1 MGLLNDP
8 LGERLPD
15 ELWRQAAPEA
25 EAELG
30 GNDPKS
36 IKSNY
41 EFPADL
47 IRHCEQEALEAVA
60 ADTAGLV
67 RAVLR
72 ASGHAELVAE
82 RDIAWASNAGLT
94 TDVLALR
101 AKNAELVAAL
111 EGVVNDVQA
120 WCDAIE
126 KNGASWDDWDDHY
139 KNFAYRGGLKRAL
152 AALAAARHKQG
163 S

>member
-47 IRHCEQEALEAVA
+47 IRHCEQEALDAVA
-60 ADTAGLV
+60 SDTAGLV

-72 ASGHAELVAE
+72 ASGY
-82 RDIAWASNAGLT
+82 
-94 TDVLALR
+94 
-101 AKNAELVAAL
+101 AELVAAL
-111 EGVVNDVQA
+111 EKARDELES
-120 WCDAIE
+120 WYDA
-126 KNGASWDDWDDHY
+126 KNVLATI
-139 KNFAYRGGLKRAL
+139 N
-152 AALAAARHKQG
+152 AALAAAGHKRESG
-163 S
+163 K

>member
-1 MGLLNDP
+1 MSPLVERIARRRAAQKMGLLNDP

-60 ADTAGLV
+60 ADTEGLV

-72 ASGHAELVAE
+72 ASGY
-82 RDIAWASNAGLT
+82 
-94 TDVLALR
+94 
-101 AKNAELVAAL
+101 AELVAAL
-111 EGVVNDVQA
+111 EGMVNDVQA
-120 WCDAIE
+120 WCDAVE
-126 KNGASWDDWDDHY
+126 KGTGWDDWDDHY
-139 KNFAYRGGLKRAL
+139 KNFAYRGGLKRAR
-152 AALAAARHKQG
+152 AALAAAGQG
-163 S
+163 SGK

>member
-72 ASGHAELVAE
+72 ASGYAELVAE
-82 RDIAWASNAGLT
+82 RDQARRERETMRAER
-94 TDVLALR
+94 LAECEGLR
-101 AKNAELVAAL
+101 AQNAEVVAAL
-111 EGVVNDVQA
+111 KEIGKQRTSDEL
-120 WCDAIE
+120 DAE
-126 KNGASWDDWDDHY
+126 ENAHADY
-139 KNFAYRGGLKRAL
+139 QFAYDACVAKAR
-152 AALAAARHKQG
+152 AALAAAGHKPT
-163 S
+163 

>member
-30 GNDPKS
+30 GNEAYKEAKS

-60 ADTAGLV
+60 ADTADLV
-67 RAVLR
+67 RAVLS
-72 ASGHAELVAE
+72 ASGY
-82 RDIAWASNAGLT
+82 
-94 TDVLALR
+94 
-101 AKNAELVAAL
+101 AELVAAL
-111 EGVVNDVQA
+111 EKARDELES
-120 WCDAIE
+120 WYDA
-126 KNGASWDDWDDHY
+126 KNVLATI
-139 KNFAYRGGLKRAL
+139 N
-152 AALAAARHKQG
+152 AALAAAGHKQG
-163 S
+163 GGDTIITKGAYRGDKRLLDDMYGGTDD

>member
-30 GNDPKS
+30 GNEAYKEAKS

-47 IRHCEQEALEAVA
+47 IRHCEQEALDAVA
-60 ADTAGLV
+60 SDTAGLV

-72 ASGHAELVAE
+72 ASGY
-82 RDIAWASNAGLT
+82 
-94 TDVLALR
+94 
-101 AKNAELVAAL
+101 AELVAAL
-111 EGVVNDVQA
+111 EELRERIMQGKGNVGHV
-120 WCDAIE
+120 
-126 KNGASWDDWDDHY
+126 
-139 KNFAYRGGLKRAL
+139 AL
-152 AALAAARHKQG
+152 IDAALAAAGHKPG

>member
-1 MGLLNDP
+1 MSPLVERIARRRAAQKMGLLNDP

-47 IRHCEQEALEAVA
+47 IRHCEQEALDAVA
-60 ADTAGLV
+60 SDTAGLV

-72 ASGHAELVAE
+72 ASGY
-82 RDIAWASNAGLT
+82 
-94 TDVLALR
+94 
-101 AKNAELVAAL
+101 AELVAAL
-111 EGVVNDVQA
+111 EELRERIMQGKGNVGHV
-120 WCDAIE
+120 
-126 KNGASWDDWDDHY
+126 
-139 KNFAYRGGLKRAL
+139 AL
-152 AALAAARHKQG
+152 IDAALAAAGHAPG